1 MKISCI
7 AIDDEPLALEI
18 LTEDLQK
25 IDFLEVKGSFISA
38 IYAQK
43 FLEENEIDLIF
54 SDIRMPTL
62 TGTQFLRS
70 LKEPPMF
77 VFTTA
82 YEQFAIEGFE
92 LKAIDYLMKPFSFDR
107 LKVAADR
114 AYELFLLKNQSKL
127 SQERRFFYVF
137 AEYQKVKIYED
148 EIIYI
153 EGLKDYVKIFLVSQ
167 ARPILTR
174 LNLKATE
181 GKLSEKHFCRVHQ
194 SFIVSLDK
202 ITSVQKN
209 SLVINKIKINIGQ
222 SYLEDFEQKIG
233 VAGSL

>member
-1 MKISCI
+1 MKIRCI

-25 IDFLEVKGSFISA
+25 IDFLEVKGSFLSA
-38 IYAQK
+38 VHAQNY
-43 FLEENEIDLIF
+43 LEDNEVDLVF

-70 LKEPPMF
+70 LDKPPMF

-92 LKAIDYLMKPFSFDR
+92 LKAVDYLMKPFSFDR
-107 LKVAADR
+107 LKVAAER
-114 AYELFLLKNQSKL
+114 AYELFLLKNQSKT
-127 SQERRFFYVF
+127 SEERRFFYVF

-153 EGLKDYVKIFLVSQ
+153 EGLKDYVKIFLVNQ
-167 ARPILTR
+167 TRPILTR
-174 LNLKATE
+174 LNLKAVE

-194 SFIVSLDK
+194 SFIVAMDK

-209 SLVINKIKINIGQ
+209 SLIINKIKINIGQ
-222 SYLEDFEQKIG
+222 SYLEEFERKRG
-233 VAGSL
+233 A

>member
-1 MKISCI
+1 MKIRCI

-25 IDFLEVKGSFISA
+25 IDFLEVKGSFLSA
-38 IYAQK
+38 IHAQK
-43 FLEENEIDLIF
+43 YLEDNEVDLVF

-70 LKEPPMF
+70 LEKPPMF

-92 LKAIDYLMKPFSFDR
+92 LKAVDYLMKPFSFDR
-107 LKVAADR
+107 LKVAAER
-114 AYELFLLKNQSKL
+114 AYELFLLKNQSKA
-127 SQERRFFYVF
+127 SEERRFFYVF

-153 EGLKDYVKIFLVSQ
+153 EGLKDYVKIFLVNQS
-167 ARPILTR
+167 RPILTR
-174 LNLKATE
+174 LNLKAVE

-202 ITSVQKN
+202 ISSVQKN
-209 SLVINKIKINIGQ
+209 SLIINKIKINIGQ
-222 SYLEDFEQKIG
+222 SYLEEFERKIG
-233 VAGSL
+233 V

>member
-1 MKISCI
+1 MKIRCI
-7 AIDDEPLALEI
+7 ALDDEPLALEI

-25 IDFLEVKGSFISA
+25 IDFLEVKGSFLSA
-38 IYAQK
+38 IHAQK
-43 FLEENEIDLIF
+43 YLEDNEVDLVF

-70 LKEPPMF
+70 LEKPPMF

-92 LKAIDYLMKPFSFDR
+92 LKAVDYLMKPFSFDR
-107 LKVAADR
+107 LKTAAER
-114 AYELFLLKNQSKL
+114 AFELFLLKNNSKT
-127 SQERRFFYVF
+127 SEERHFFYVF

-153 EGLKDYVKIFLVSQ
+153 EGLKDYVKIFLVNQS
-167 ARPILTR
+167 RPILTR
-174 LNLKATE
+174 LNLKAVE

-194 SFIVSLDK
+194 SFIISLDK

-209 SLVINKIKINIGQ
+209 SLIIKKIKINIGQ
-222 SYLEDFEQKIG
+222 SYLEEFERKIG
-233 VAGSL
+233 G

>member
-18 LTEDLQK
+18 LTEDLQN
-25 IDFLEVKGSFISA
+25 IDFLEVKGSFLSA
-38 IYAQK
+38 IQAQK
-43 FLEENEIDLIF
+43 FLENNDIDLIF

-70 LKEPPMF
+70 LEKPPMF

-92 LKAIDYLMKPFSFDR
+92 LKAIDYLMKPFSFER
-107 LKVAADR
+107 LKIAAER
-114 AYELFLLKNQSKL
+114 AHELFLLKNQSKPTE
-127 SQERRFFYVF
+127 ERRFFCVF

-148 EIIYI
+148 DIIYI
-153 EGLKDYVKIFLVSQ
+153 EGLKDYVKIFLINH
-167 ARPILTR
+167 PKPLLTR
-174 LNLKATE
+174 LNLKAAE

-209 SLVINKIKINIGQ
+209 SLIINRIKINIGQ
-222 SYLEDFEQKIG
+222 SYLEEFERRR
-233 VAGSL
+233 GS

>member
-1 MKISCI
+1 MKIRCI

-25 IDFLEVKGSFISA
+25 IDFLEVKGSFLSA
-38 IYAQK
+38 IHAQK
-43 FLEENEIDLIF
+43 YLEDNEVDLVF

-70 LKEPPMF
+70 LEKPPMF

-92 LKAIDYLMKPFSFDR
+92 LKAVDYLMKPFSFDR
-107 LKVAADR
+107 LKTAAER
-114 AYELFLLKNQSKL
+114 AYELFLLKIQSKT
-127 SQERRFFYVF
+127 SEERRFFYVF

-153 EGLKDYVKIFLVSQ
+153 EGLKDYVKIFLVNQS
-167 ARPILTR
+167 RPILTR
-174 LNLKATE
+174 LNLKAVE

-209 SLVINKIKINIGQ
+209 SLIIKKIKINIGQ
-222 SYLEDFEQKIG
+222 SYLEEFERKIG
-233 VAGSL
+233 V

>member
-1 MKISCI
+1 MKIRCI

-25 IDFLEVKGSFISA
+25 IDFLEVKGSFLSA
-38 IYAQK
+38 VHAQNY
-43 FLEENEIDLIF
+43 LEDNEVDLVF

-70 LKEPPMF
+70 LDKPPMF

-92 LKAIDYLMKPFSFDR
+92 LKAVDYLMKPFSFDR
-107 LKVAADR
+107 LKVAAER
-114 AYELFLLKNQSKL
+114 AYELFLLKNQSKT
-127 SQERRFFYVF
+127 SEERRFFYVF

-153 EGLKDYVKIFLVSQ
+153 EGLKDYVKIFLVNQS
-167 ARPILTR
+167 RPILTR
-174 LNLKATE
+174 LNLKAVE

-194 SFIVSLDK
+194 SFIVAMDK

-209 SLVINKIKINIGQ
+209 SLIINKIKINIGQ
-222 SYLEDFEQKIG
+222 SYLEEFERKRG
-233 VAGSL
+233 A

>member
-18 LTEDLQK
+18 LAEDLQK
-25 IDFLEVKGSFISA
+25 IDFLEVKGAFLSA
-38 IYAQK
+38 IHAQK
-43 FLEENEIDLIF
+43 FLEDNEVDLIF

-107 LKVAADR
+107 LKVAAAR
-114 AYELFLLKNQSKL
+114 AYELFLLKNQSKS

-174 LNLKATE
+174 LNLKAVE
-181 GKLSEKHFCRVHQ
+181 SKLSEKHFCRVHQ
-194 SFIVSLDK
+194 SFIVALDQ

-209 SLVINKIKINIGQ
+209 SLIINKLKINIGQ
-222 SYLEDFEQKIG
+222 SYLEEFERKIG
-233 VAGSL
+233 V